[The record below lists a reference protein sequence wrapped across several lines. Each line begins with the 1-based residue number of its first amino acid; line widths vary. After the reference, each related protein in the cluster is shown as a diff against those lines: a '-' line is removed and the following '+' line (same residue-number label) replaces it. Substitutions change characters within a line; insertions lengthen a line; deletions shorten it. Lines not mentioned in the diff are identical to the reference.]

1 MLKWHKESIM
11 GKKIISLVHGAQKTV
26 YLYIEGGA
34 SLSLLLH
41 ESQSKWNN
49 TLSLS
54 SECLK
59 VLKEY
64 SGVGYNFKNQV

>member
-1 MLKWHKESIM
+1 M
-11 GKKIISLVHGAQKTV
+11 GKKIVSLVNGAQETG

-41 ESQSKWNN
+41 ESQSKCNN

-54 SECLK
+54 SKTLK
-59 VLKEY
+59 VLKKDL
-64 SGVGYNFKNQV
+64 GVGDNFKNQV